1 MKTDDVPQETS
12 RTYGGVKK
20 LVYAVDETGEYRAV
34 KSAGWAVEAYATITA
49 VDELE
54 RQCHA
59 AWHAARDGSA
69 SPLAYHM
76 YRRRMDP
83 TTLAAAAGVW
93 RWQLERHRRPGPFA
107 RLGERQLSR
116 YAEALGVT
124 VEALC
129 HLPDHPPYHRPDLPD
144 G

>member
-1 MKTDDVPQETS
+1 MKTDEVPQEPS

-20 LVYAVDETGEYRAV
+20 LLYAVDEQGEYRAV
-34 KSAGWAVEAYATITA
+34 KSAGWEVEAYATVAA

-54 RQCHA
+54 RLRDA
-59 AWHAARDGSA
+59 AWLAARDGSS

-83 TTLAAAAGVW
+83 PTLAAAAGVW
-93 RWQLERHRRPGPFA
+93 RWQLKRHLRSAPFA
-107 RLGERQLSR
+107 RLGDRQLTR

-124 VEALC
+124 VEALRR
-129 HLPDHPPYHRPDLPD
+129 LPNRPN

>member
-1 MKTDDVPQETS
+1 MKADDVPQQAS
-12 RTYGGVKK
+12 RTYGGGKK

-34 KSAGWAVEAYATITA
+34 KSAGWEVEAYATLAA
-49 VDELE
+49 VDAFE

-59 AWHAARDGSA
+59 AWQAAKDGSA
-69 SPLAYHM
+69 SPLGYHM

-83 TTLAAAAGVW
+83 PTLAAAAGVW
-93 RWQLERHRRPGPFA
+93 RWQLERHLRPGPFA
-107 RLGERQLSR
+107 RLGERQLTR

-124 VEALC
+124 VEALRR
-129 HLPDHPPYHRPDLPD
+129 LPDRPPDQPPDDLN